1 MAAELGAQGTDGAPP
16 YETGAGADG
25 EPAATVLQEP
35 ERPGDHSVS
44 LFYMVGVLPPFRVVE
59 LDIGIGHH
67 STNLAHNPMADMVRS
82 ADRITYSRDCLDIGG
97 TFRRLI

>member
-1 MAAELGAQGTDGAPP
+1 
-16 YETGAGADG
+16 
-25 EPAATVLQEP
+25 
-35 ERPGDHSVS
+35 
-44 LFYMVGVLPPFRVVE
+44 MVGVLPPFRVVE

-82 ADRITYSRDCLDIGG
+82 ADSITYSRDCLDIGG